1 MSCDEAKRLEK
12 NRKSREY
19 YAQNREKYR
28 ARSRAYYCSKYA
40 SIYYQANRERYAAYY
55 QANRERLRAR
65 ASARYHRL
73 KAEANDAQP

>member
-1 MSCDEAKRLEK
+1 MASEEVKRLEK

-19 YAQNREKYR
+19 YARNREQGR

-55 QANRERLRAR
+55 QANRERLRAEAR
-65 ASARYHRL
+65 ARYHRK
-73 KAEANDAQP
+73 KAEANDA

>member
-1 MSCDEAKRLEK
+1 MTSDEAKRLEK

-19 YAQNREKYR
+19 YARNREEGR

-55 QANRERLRAR
+55 QANRERLRAEAR
-65 ASARYHRL
+65 ARYHRL